1 MKKILLIGAILGSTS
16 LFAQSLVST
25 NPQNKKVVLE
35 EFTGIN
41 CVYCPDGHAI
51 AQSIKDQNPD
61 DVFLVNIHTGG
72 FADPGPGQPDF
83 RTAFGTALENQ
94 AAVPGYPSGT
104 VNRHIFSGNS
114 SALNRGEWQ
123 AAANQ
128 ILQQPSYVN
137 VAGEA
142 EIDVLTNE
150 LIVNVEVYYTGDS
163 PESTNKL
170 NVALLQDNTK
180 GPQTGGNMGNEYNHM
195 HRLVHFLTGQWGED
209 ITSTTEGSFSEFT
222 YTYEIPDDYRNIPAE
237 LEDLKLVVY
246 VAEGNQEILTGDGIK
261 PSYLNIT
268 SNDVAI
274 KNIQDITPT
283 CLGTITP
290 AIEIQNRG
298 AETLTS
304 LEITYSVNGS
314 DSEVYTWTGSLNT
327 FETEIVELEEIS
339 FTPDNQ
345 INTIEV
351 TIEEDDVEDNNSMT
365 ATFTPS
371 IEGSNLSTLRIEA
384 FATGPT
390 TTWELK
396 NIEGEVMYSGGPYD
410 SFTIHNIDL
419 ELEDGCYAISI
430 IDSDGLGRS
439 KFTIKDEGGI
449 NLFESGSNYGESISG
464 DFRTNSLLSVD
475 DVTLETISLYPNPSN
490 GIVNIDNA
498 EGFHITVY
506 DVLGK
511 VITSKANISNQELID
526 LSNVT
531 SGVYYMKLENE
542 KTSTVKKVVIK

>member
-1 MKKILLIGAILGSTS
+1 MKKLLLISAILGTTS
-16 LFAQSLVST
+16 LFAQTLVST

-72 FADPGPGQPDF
+72 FANPGPGQPDF
-83 RTAFGTALENQ
+83 TTTFGSALANQ
-94 AAVPGYPSGT
+94 SGLTGYPSGT

-123 AAANQ
+123 AATNQ

-137 VAGEA
+137 IAGEA
-142 EIDVLTNE
+142 EIDALTNE

-180 GPQTGGNMGNEYNHM
+180 GPQTGGGAGNEYNHM

-222 YTYEIPDDYRNIPAE
+222 YTYELPNDYKNIPVE

-246 VAEGNQEILTGDGIK
+246 VAEGNQEILTGADIK
-261 PSYLNIT
+261 PSYVNIP
-268 SNDVAI
+268 SNDAAI
-274 KNIQDITPT
+274 RNIEDITPT
-283 CLGTITP
+283 CLGTVTP

-298 AETLTS
+298 SDTLTS

-314 DSEVYTWTGSLNT
+314 DSEVYTWTGSLDT

-339 FTPDNQ
+339 FTPNNGE
-345 INTIEV
+345 NTIEV
-351 TIEEDDVEDNNSMT
+351 ILEDDEVNDNNTMT
-365 ATFTPS
+365 DTFLPS
-371 IEGSNLSTLRIEA
+371 IEGSETVTVKFNTYN
-384 FATGPT
+384 TGT
-390 TTWELK
+390 TTVCEIKSINGDVLYHGEGYDNFVTEEIEIELPE
-396 NIEGEVMYSGGPYD
+396 N
-410 SFTIHNIDL
+410 
-419 ELEDGCYAISI
+419 CYEISI
-430 IDSDGLGRS
+430 VDSSDRGR
-439 KFTIKDEGGI
+439 TIITVVDQNGTELFNSGI
-449 NLFESGSNYGESISG
+449 NYGESISG